1 MKKILIS
8 LDRIKNPNSGLGKV
22 SIDFYNEISKRG
34 DFEYTFLVPKGY
46 EKIIP
51 KTSNTITLTLWRRI
65 FSGYMKRFDLVHIL
79 HQLPSYSLSGAKKLL
94 LTIHDLNFLYTKNAT
109 KREKYRRKLESNT
122 QQATALAFISKF
134 TQNDCLKNISTAGGK
149 PSMVI
154 YNGSAPLTVPSPKPD
169 WCPDSPFLFSV
180 GIFSQKKNFHTLIP
194 FLKSLPTRYNLIIAG
209 NSSTGY
215 GLEIKNLIK
224 ENNLEQQVCLPGMIT
239 EAEKSYLY
247 HNCEAL
253 LVPSIAEGFGLPVIE
268 AMSIGKPVFCSDKTS
283 LKEIG
288 SDFAYFWTSFTPD
301 EMGKVFTTGMQDF
314 KQHPERKE
322 SQIKYANTYT
332 WEENVTKYV
341 QFYNDILNNFN
352 D

>member
-8 LDRIKNPNSGLGKV
+8 LDKIKNPNSGLGKV

-46 EKIIP
+46 EN
-51 KTSNTITLTLWRRI
+51 KTPITSDTITLTLWRRI

-94 LTIHDLNFLYTKNAT
+94 FTIHDLNFLYTKNAK
-109 KREKYRRKLESNT
+109 KREKYRRKIESNT
-122 QQATALAFISKF
+122 QKATALAFISKF
-134 TQNDCLKNISTAGGK
+134 TQNDFFNNISSAEGK

-154 YNGSAPLTVPSPKPD
+154 YNGSAPLTEPSPKPD
-169 WCPDSPFLFSV
+169 WCPDTPFLFSV

-194 FLKSLPTRYNLIIAG
+194 FLKNLPTRYNLIIAG

-215 GLEIKNLIK
+215 GIEIKNLIK
-224 ENNLEQQVCLPGMIT
+224 EHNLDQQVLLPGMIT

-247 HNCEAL
+247 HNCQAL

-288 SDFAYFWTSFTPD
+288 SDFAYFWTSFNPHKMV
-301 EMGKVFTTGMQDF
+301 EVFTEGMQDF
-314 KQHPERKE
+314 KQDSQRRER
-322 SQIKYANTYT
+322 QIEYAKTYT
-332 WEENVTKYV
+332 WEKNVTKYI
-341 QFYNDILNNFN
+341 QFYKDILNNFN

>member
-8 LDRIKNPNSGLGKV
+8 LDKIKNPNSGLGKV

-46 EKIIP
+46 KDKI
-51 KTSNTITLTLWRRI
+51 SNSITLTIWKRI
-65 FSGYMKRFDLVHIL
+65 FSGYMKQFDLVHIL
-79 HQLPSYSLSGAKKLL
+79 HQLPSYSLSSAKKLL
-94 LTIHDLNFLYTKNAT
+94 FTIHDLNFLYTKSAK
-109 KREKYRRKLESNT
+109 KREKYKRRIEANT
-122 QQATALAFISKF
+122 KQASGLAFISKF
-134 TQNDCLKNISTAGGK
+134 TQTDFFNNISSVKDKLST
-149 PSMVI
+149 I
-154 YNGSAPLTVPSPKPD
+154 IHNGSAPLVDPSPKPD

-194 FLKSLPTRYNLIIAG
+194 FLKKLPTHYNLIIAG
-209 NSSTGY
+209 DSSTGY
-215 GLEIKNLIK
+215 GLEIKELIQKSNLD
-224 ENNLEQQVCLPGMIT
+224 QQIILPGMIP

-247 HNCEAL
+247 HNCQAL

-288 SDFAYFWTSFTPD
+288 SDFAYFWTAFDPD
-301 EMGKVFTTGMQDF
+301 KMVEVFTEGMLNF
-314 KQHPERKE
+314 KQDSQRKE
-322 SQIKYANTYT
+322 KQIEYAKSYT
-332 WEENVTKYV
+332 WEKSVTNYI
-341 QFYNDILNNFN
+341 QFYKDILNSIN